1 MGDDKSIYV
10 WRDAWVRDL
19 PGFRVGTT
27 PAPGLDNLKVS
38 DLLLDAG
45 RGWDSELVHSIFE
58 NNDSLAICSITLSKS
73 HISDSLMW
81 HYSNNGLYT
90 VKSCYRMLTGSLHET
105 ESRLYV
111 SSWKKLWKLF
121 LPPKIISFL
130 WRLCN
135 SCIPVSVRLQDKGMN
150 LSTCCV
156 LCGQGQE
163 HYWHL
168 FYDCPYSS
176 SCWTAANVDK
186 PTLTTDEFSVWLLKL
201 IDDLDPVVMCSIAM
215 VLLCLWRQRNQ
226 KLWENSSLSAVK
238 AMVLGYVFLQ
248 DWRRACAGA
257 SSSATQRAHGPL
269 TWSRPLGGRWKCNLD
284 AAMFRDLSDTGLGTV
299 MRRNDG

>member
-1 MGDDKSIYV
+1 MGDGKFIYV

-19 PGFRVGTT
+19 PSFRVSTT
-27 PAPGLDNLKVS
+27 SASDLDNLKVS
-38 DLLLDAG
+38 DPLLDAG
-45 RGWDSELVHSIFE
+45 RGWDSELVHYIFE
-58 NNDSLAICSITLSKS
+58 NNDYRAICSIPLSKS
-73 HISDSLMW
+73 QTSDSLMW

-90 VKSCYRMLTGSLHET
+90 VKSCYKMLTGSLHET

-121 LPPKIISFL
+121 IPPKIISFL

-135 SCIPVSVRLQDKGMN
+135 SCIPISVRLLDKGMN

-186 PTLTTDEFSVWLLKL
+186 PTLTTDEFPVWLLKL
-201 IDDLDPVVMCSIAM
+201 IDDLDPIVTCSIAM
-215 VLLCLWRQRNQ
+215 ILWC
-226 KLWENSSLSAVK
+226 V
-238 AMVLGYVFLQ
+238 
-248 DWRRACAGA
+248 
-257 SSSATQRAHGPL
+257 
-269 TWSRPLGGRWKCNLD
+269 
-284 AAMFRDLSDTGLGTV
+284 
-299 MRRNDG
+299 

>member
-1 MGDDKSIYV
+1 
-10 WRDAWVRDL
+10 
-19 PGFRVGTT
+19 
-27 PAPGLDNLKVS
+27 
-38 DLLLDAG
+38 
-45 RGWDSELVHSIFE
+45 
-58 NNDSLAICSITLSKS
+58 
-73 HISDSLMW
+73 
-81 HYSNNGLYT
+81 
-90 VKSCYRMLTGSLHET
+90 MLTGSLHET

-163 HYWHL
+163 HCWHL

-186 PTLTTDEFSVWLLKL
+186 PTLTTDEFLV
-201 IDDLDPVVMCSIAM
+201 
-215 VLLCLWRQRNQ
+215 
-226 KLWENSSLSAVK
+226 
-238 AMVLGYVFLQ
+238 
-248 DWRRACAGA
+248 
-257 SSSATQRAHGPL
+257 
-269 TWSRPLGGRWKCNLD
+269 
-284 AAMFRDLSDTGLGTV
+284 
-299 MRRNDG
+299 